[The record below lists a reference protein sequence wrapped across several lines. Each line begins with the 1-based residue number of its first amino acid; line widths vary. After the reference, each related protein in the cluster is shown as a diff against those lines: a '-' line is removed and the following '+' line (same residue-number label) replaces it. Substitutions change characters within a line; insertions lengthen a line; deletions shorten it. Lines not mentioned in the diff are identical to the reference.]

1 MKQQQPVEFLGLDAV
16 LKAGPHK
23 NLKKKKKGDSTAA
36 QKLIF
41 SKITPGSGFT
51 LYNL

>member
-23 NLKKKKKGDSTAA
+23 NLKKKKKGDSTACTEVD
-36 QKLIF
+36 IF
-41 SKITPGSGFT
+41 KDNTWIWFH
-51 LYNL
+51 LV